1 MEIIDDL
8 NTVIENLMKKEFGVP
23 LPFDISFAV
32 PSRNFTPVSNTK
44 PTVDFYLYD
53 IRENTKLRSNEP
65 LIERRNDGTVS
76 KKPPPARIQLFYC
89 VTAWSPASA
98 DAAGTKTRE
107 EHKQLSKALLALIK
121 YPVIPSDVLSGDL
134 IGQVPPLPTTVV
146 LPDGMEN
153 AGQFWNALDGL
164 LKPFLDYRVTISL
177 DFHKEVES
185 RMVASKTSGYG
196 NIIAIYKL
204 TVRPGFRFDHT
215 RGTQIKKVN
224 IEKTPVVTLDST
236 AQAGDTQITVS
247 DINGLNEDDFLIIV
261 DGKKTEFCQLGSV
274 SGVQIPVSESL
285 LFDHEEGT
293 ELKKLSLSTEEEDI
307 KLAAVASTQ
316 SAELRI
322 LGRDAPK
329 VKLGE
334 VLLLNDSGEVEC
346 FQVTQISGPELGLG
360 DSEAMVQFGGMV
372 TNKATTPAPIVG
384 AKVTLLNAQGIFVA
398 EAISN
403 SEGKYIFK
411 KIGIGKGKYNFKVE
425 AQGYEDEEKTIDE
438 ITSAKIED
446 FIFAMESG

>member
-8 NTVIENLMKKEFGVP
+8 NSVIENLMKKEFGDP
-23 LPFDISFAV
+23 MPFDISFAV

-44 PTVDFYLYD
+44 PTVNFYLYD

-89 VTAWSPASA
+89 VTAWSPAQA

-107 EHKQLSKALLALIK
+107 EHKQLSRALVALIK
-121 YPVIPSDVLSGDL
+121 YPIIPSDVLSGDL
-134 IGQVPPLPTTVV
+134 IGQVPPLPTTVI

-177 DFHKEVES
+177 DFHEEVEG

-204 TVRPGFRFDHT
+204 TVRPGFRFDHS
-215 RGTQIKKVN
+215 RGIPIRKTN
-224 IEKTPVVTLDST
+224 IEKTPVVTLDSA
-236 AQAGDTQITVS
+236 AQAGNTQITVS

-261 DGKKTEFCQLGSV
+261 DGKKTEFCQLKNIA
-274 SGVQIPVSESL
+274 GVQIPIFESL
-285 LFDHEEGT
+285 LFGHEEGT
-293 ELKKLSLSTEEEDI
+293 ELKKLSLSTEQEDT

-316 SAELRI
+316 SIELRI

-329 VKLGE
+329 VKIGE
-334 VLLLNDSGEVEC
+334 VLLLNDSGKVEC

-372 TNKATTPAPIVG
+372 TNKAANPAPIVG
-384 AKVTLLNAQGIFVA
+384 AKVTLLNAQGIFIA

-411 KIGIGKGKYNFKVE
+411 KIGIVKGKYNFKVE
-425 AQGYEDEEKTIDE
+425 AQGYKDEERTIDE

-446 FIFAMESG
+446 FIFVMESG